1 MKKEE
6 HTKEE
11 DNEEFEG
18 GWHPIKDIKDPCL
31 VVIAK
36 FAISEYNKH
45 NNLSLKFQ
53 TIVAGDEQFV
63 GGINYRLVLNV
74 IDGCKESS
82 MMYEA
87 EEQMKKEEHTMEED
101 NEEFEG
107 GWHSIKDIKDPC
119 LVVIAEFAISEYNKH
134 KNLRLKLQKIVSG
147 DEQFVGGIN
156 YRLVLNVTD
165 GCKEGSMI
173 YEAEVF
179 EQAWL
184 DFMELNYFKPIN

>member
-87 EEQMKKEEHTMEED
+87 E
-101 NEEFEG
+101 
-107 GWHSIKDIKDPC
+107 
-119 LVVIAEFAISEYNKH
+119 
-134 KNLRLKLQKIVSG
+134 
-147 DEQFVGGIN
+147 
-156 YRLVLNVTD
+156 
-165 GCKEGSMI
+165 
-173 YEAEVF
+173 VF
-179 EQAWL
+179 EQSWL

>member
-1 MKKEE
+1 
-6 HTKEE
+6 
-11 DNEEFEG
+11 
-18 GWHPIKDIKDPCL
+18 
-31 VVIAK
+31 
-36 FAISEYNKH
+36 
-45 NNLSLKFQ
+45 
-53 TIVAGDEQFV
+53 
-63 GGINYRLVLNV
+63 
-74 IDGCKESS
+74 
-82 MMYEA
+82 
-87 EEQMKKEEHTMEED
+87 MKKEEHTMEED

-107 GWHSIKDIKDPC
+107 GWHTIKDIKDPC

-134 KNLRLKLQKIVSG
+134 KNLRLKLQRIVSG

-156 YRLVLNVTD
+156 YRLMLNVTD